1 MSIVILILMFC
12 VFCETPGAPTKEG
25 GEQRRAP
32 QIQEGRPDLQ
42 EEERINPPGWG
53 HLPPAGEEPQLSGTG
68 SIPVFQLKKRMHS

>member
-1 MSIVILILMFC
+1 MSIVMLILMFC

-42 EEERINPPGWG
+42 EEERINPPG
-53 HLPPAGEEPQLSGTG
+53 
-68 SIPVFQLKKRMHS
+68 